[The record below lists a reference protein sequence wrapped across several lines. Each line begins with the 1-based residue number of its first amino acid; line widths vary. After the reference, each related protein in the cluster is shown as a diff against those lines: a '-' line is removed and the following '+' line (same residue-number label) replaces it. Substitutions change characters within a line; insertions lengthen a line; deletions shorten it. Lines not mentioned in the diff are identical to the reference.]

1 MLLPVLTTPPTHIA
15 FIIYHISR
23 ITYHFNRYDIESA
36 RTQAEL
42 GVFCSILPPALQALF
57 ATVDVQGKGLSDKE
71 KESVIEQ
78 SASEVVKLIANR
90 NTAIADHAAEVEKCF
105 A

>member
-1 MLLPVLTTPPTHIA
+1 MCVNLRSHVRHLTHTITQITSRTH
-15 FIIYHISR
+15 
-23 ITYHFNRYDIESA
+23 HFNRYDIESA